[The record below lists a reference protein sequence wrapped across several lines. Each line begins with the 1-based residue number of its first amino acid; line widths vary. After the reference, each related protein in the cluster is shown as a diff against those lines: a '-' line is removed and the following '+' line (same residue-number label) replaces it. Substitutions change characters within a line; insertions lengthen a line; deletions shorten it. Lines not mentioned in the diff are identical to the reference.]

1 MAHVT
6 LTGLHPHYSSGQG
19 ICFLS
24 WNLCFSRESLKENNK
39 VTVHQLMEACCLVH
53 REMEEGKLLSSTVL
67 ILTPTE
73 PVLDRQGGEVSM
85 EKSDGRSGRQA

>member
-1 MAHVT
+1 
-6 LTGLHPHYSSGQG
+6 
-19 ICFLS
+19 
-24 WNLCFSRESLKENNK
+24 
-39 VTVHQLMEACCLVH
+39 METCCLVH

-85 EKSDGRSGRQA
+85 EKSDGRSGSQA